1 MLVII
6 IMSSIEWVALDVVE
20 KDPIFGKL
28 NIPKSPQQPQ
38 QQQSPELIDLTGI
51 NNARNKGK
59 QKVKNVDPAI
69 PEISDPLSQLITR
82 NELNEVDAKLTTEQS
97 MFHVLITDLSDRVRE
112 NKFEIGKFDLQFRA
126 HEDRFEHQKNKIEM
140 LKSRINE
147 VETTSLKTIQD
158 VLDHLTARVSSLET
172 QTSTGLEF
180 FRSKLEE
187 LEARAIPM
195 ENLPERFEE
204 NERKLSSLLAPLSP
218 QIEDIRKQ
226 LAPLELL
233 PRRVDEHEQKLT
245 RCEEST
251 REQLEEI
258 KTKLVAYDQT
268 IPARIEASEKKLT
281 SVLETHTNL
290 EELKQTLDKYKG
302 INAVL
307 SKTEYLEGVH
317 HRQSEYLSQHANK
330 IRDLEGK
337 IFSLRDG
344 YKVLDD
350 IILGQSDRIY
360 SLEMEQPKQLVELE
374 SKMNTR
380 LQTLEDDQPR
390 LVDVERKVEELTS
403 VKIGSS
409 SPPPPPPTT
418 PVINDSKSPSEGVIE
433 PLASSDTST
442 GEVEPGEIVEEKHD
456 SVLVHSPT
464 DAGAGDDKASATM
477 EINNLKLKE
486 TVNKLD
492 ETLKNLII
500 ETARSDSSQTPTPDS
515 SKRDVEEEEG
525 AKVEEK
531 ENKRRRRR

>member
-1 MLVII
+1 M
-6 IMSSIEWVALDVVE
+6 
-20 KDPIFGKL
+20 P
-28 NIPKSPQQPQ
+28 
-38 QQQSPELIDLTGI
+38 T
-51 NNARNKGK
+51 
-59 QKVKNVDPAI
+59 
-69 PEISDPLSQLITR
+69 ISDPLSQLITR
-82 NELNEVDAKLTTEQS
+82 NELNEVDAKLSTEQS

-112 NKFEIGKFDLQFRA
+112 NKFEIGKFDSQFRV
-126 HEDRFEHQKNKIEM
+126 HDDRFEHQKNKIEM

-147 VETTSLKTIQD
+147 VETTSIKTIQD

-172 QTSTGLEF
+172 QTSTGLDF

-187 LEARAIPM
+187 LEARVIPM

-204 NERKLSSLLAPLSP
+204 SERKLSSLLAPLTP

-226 LAPLELL
+226 LGPLELL
-233 PRRVDEHEQKLT
+233 PSRVDEHEQKLT
-245 RCEEST
+245 RCEETT

-302 INAVL
+302 INVVL

-344 YKVLDD
+344 YKVLDEL
-350 IILGQSDRIY
+350 ILGQSDRIY

-403 VKIGSS
+403 VKTGSS
-409 SPPPPPPTT
+409 SSL
-418 PVINDSKSPSEGVIE
+418 INDSKTPSEEEEGGGGVIE
-433 PLASSDTST
+433 PLASSDTPASPT
-442 GEVEPGEIVEEKHD
+442 GEVEPGEIVEESSSTTPSLINDSKTPSEEEGVIEPVTSSDTPASPKGEEKND
-456 SVLVHSPT
+456 SVLVHSPA
-464 DAGAGDDKASATM
+464 DADDDDASGTM

-492 ETLKNLII
+492 ETLKNLIV
-500 ETARSDSSQTPTPDS
+500 ETARSDSSQTPALDS
-515 SKRDVEEEEG
+515 RKRG
-525 AKVEEK
+525 AEVGER